1 MAQVISIV
9 VGDSRFDIVTFG
21 SLNFSSSDTIV
32 ADPSHETNE
41 KRDSLATQP
50 LQSINAFDTTP
61 SSSFCYT
68 NYRRIDLLLLWLVTS
83 LFTDN
88 ALLPPLNDSS
98 TLTERFPLTNDGFTL
113 ETNTSKLDTCFLERD
128 IHTCTFFYSNFQE
141 FLLHFILRRKK
152 KRKGRRNPIV
162 VLILDR

>member
-50 LQSINAFDTTP
+50 LQSINAFDTP
-61 SSSFCYT
+61 FFFFLLYEIQKNRSSST
-68 NYRRIDLLLLWLVTS
+68 LALGLLPR

-88 ALLPPLNDSS
+88 APLPPLNDLGQSS
-98 TLTERFPLTNDGFTL
+98 PRD
-113 ETNTSKLDTCFLERD
+113 FLSPTMD
-128 IHTCTFFYSNFQE
+128 
-141 FLLHFILRRKK
+141 LPW
-152 KRKGRRNPIV
+152 KRIRPS
-162 VLILDR
+162 